1 MIYTI
6 SIRFLYLLRENP
18 MSSPK
23 SRKDSAT
30 SSSNMGNAEVADPE
44 VLVPVQQFSA
54 LDEDYAIVKI
64 DAESFIKMYGEVD
77 VEAYLQDR
85 VPSVP
90 MTTILR
96 LLPAVAALAA
106 GMDPVTAPSR
116 EPT

>member
-1 MIYTI
+1 
-6 SIRFLYLLRENP
+6 
-18 MSSPK
+18 
-23 SRKDSAT
+23 
-30 SSSNMGNAEVADPE
+30 MGHAEVTDPS

-54 LDEDYAIVKI
+54 LDEDYALVKI

-90 MTTILR
+90 PSTILR

-106 GMDPVTAPSR
+106 GIDLITAPSR